1 MEDKVVKLKGK
12 EYTIKFPNAGEYYR
26 IETLK
31 QSLGRGFYNTLLGN
45 STKAA
50 QNALD
55 IIDIEAV
62 LTVMMPELVQDL
74 KVESFSKLGL
84 KDFVEIRKF
93 YDKEIYPF
101 LKEIQSILN
110 Q

>member
-1 MEDKVVKLKGK
+1 MEDKTVNLRGK
-12 EYTIKFPNAGEYYR
+12 EYTIKFPNVGEYYR
-26 IETLK
+26 IETMK

-55 IIDIEAV
+55 IIDIEAT
-62 LTVMMPELVQDL
+62 LTVLMPELVKDL
-74 KVESFSKLGL
+74 KVDSFNQLGL
-84 KDFVEIRKF
+84 KDFAEIRKF
-93 YDKEIYPF
+93 YDIEVYPF
-101 LKEIQSILN
+101 LKEIHQILN